1 MKDSE
6 FKNGNKKLLK
16 EAVAVVGMML
26 FFAAIG
32 FLLAWHK
39 GHLIIQQ

>member
-16 EAVAVVGMML
+16 EALAVIGMML
-26 FFAAIG
+26 FFAAIA
-32 FLLAWHK
+32 FLLAWSK